1 MAERWWRGCARRVP
15 AAVLVGNHRLRPAQL
30 VARLRSAGARGPI
43 VGIMVELACMVM
55 PEGPVEAVVR
65 AAVAAEQLGCRR
77 VWIPDEGLAARE
89 CWVTLG
95 AVAAATGS
103 VEIGTGITNAYTRH
117 PGMTAAAVAT
127 LDEASNGRAALGIG
141 AGGALTLT
149 ALAIERRAPI
159 TAMRELVTTS
169 RALWSGEIV
178 DHDGVTGGFRR
189 ARLGYGRPDIP
200 IWVAGRGPRVVR
212 LAGELADGF
221 IMSFVHKE
229 LIGEHVAAIR
239 GAADEHG
246 RPHPRVCYMTILA
259 TTDRVR
265 EAARASL
272 TFRLVDSPDH
282 VKARIG
288 LDAQTEADI
297 RQGLSEGGPAAAAR
311 FVRDD
316 WVDAFVISGTVDGCR
331 SELNALVEAHGIDEF
346 QVSVNDLESAAED
359 LALAAEITRSRS

>member
-1 MAERWWRGCARRVP
+1 
-15 AAVLVGNHRLRPAQL
+15 
-30 VARLRSAGARGPI
+30 
-43 VGIMVELACMVM
+43 MVM
-55 PEGPVEAVVR
+55 PEGPVEQVVN
-65 AAVAAEQLGCRR
+65 AAVTAEELGCSR

-103 VEIGTGITNAYTRH
+103 VEVGTGITNAYTRH

-127 LDEASNGRAALGIG
+127 LDEASGGRAALGIG

-169 RALWSGEIV
+169 RALWSGGTV
-178 DHDGVTGGFRR
+178 DHVGVAGGFHR

-200 IWVAGRGPRVVR
+200 IWLAGRGPRVMR

-229 LIGEHVAAIR
+229 LIGEHIGAIH
-239 GAADEHG
+239 GAAAEHG
-246 RPHPRVCYMTILA
+246 RPRPRLCYMTILA
-259 TTDRVR
+259 TTDRAR
-265 EAARASL
+265 EAARAAL
-272 TFRLVDSPDH
+272 TFRLVDSPDD

-288 LDAQTEADI
+288 LEPATEAAI
-297 RQGLSEGGPAAAAR
+297 RQGLANGGPPAAAHL
-311 FVRDD
+311 VRDD
-316 WVDAFVISGTVDGCR
+316 WVDAFVISGTVQECR
-331 SELNALVEAHGIDEF
+331 AELNGLVAAHRIDEF
-346 QVSVNDLESAAED
+346 QVSVNDLNTAAED
-359 LALAAEITRSRS
+359 LALAAQITR

>member
-1 MAERWWRGCARRVP
+1 
-15 AAVLVGNHRLRPAQL
+15 
-30 VARLRSAGARGPI
+30 
-43 VGIMVELACMVM
+43 MVM
-55 PEGPVEAVVR
+55 PEGPVRQVVN
-65 AAVAAEQLGCRR
+65 AAVSAEELGCSR

-95 AVAAATGS
+95 AVAAATSS
-103 VEIGTGITNAYTRH
+103 VELGTGITNAYTRH

-159 TAMRELVTTS
+159 AAMRELVTTS
-169 RALWSGEIV
+169 RALWSGQVV
-178 DHDGVTGGFRR
+178 DHDGVAGGFRR

-200 IWVAGRGPRVVR
+200 IWLAGRGPRVMR

-229 LIGEHVAAIR
+229 LIGEHVAAIH
-239 GAADEHG
+239 GAAVERG
-246 RPHPRVCYMTILA
+246 RPRPRLCYMTILA
-259 TTDRVR
+259 TTD
-265 EAARASL
+265 AARERARAAL
-272 TFRLVDSPDH
+272 TFRLVDSPDR

-288 LDAQTEADI
+288 LDARAEASI
-297 RQGLSEGGPAAAAR
+297 RQALSDGGPAAAAR

-316 WVDAFVISGTVDGCR
+316 WVDAFVICGTVGECR
-331 SELNALVEAHGIDEF
+331 AELAALVAANGIDEF
-346 QVSVNDLESAAED
+346 QVSVNDLHTAAED
-359 LALAAEITRSRS
+359 LALAAEIARPPS

>member
-1 MAERWWRGCARRVP
+1 
-15 AAVLVGNHRLRPAQL
+15 
-30 VARLRSAGARGPI
+30 
-43 VGIMVELACMVM
+43 MVM
-55 PEGPVEAVVR
+55 PEGPVEQVVN
-65 AAVAAEQLGCRR
+65 AAVAAEALGCRR

-103 VEIGTGITNAYTRH
+103 VEVGTGITNAYTRH

-127 LDEASNGRAALGIG
+127 LDEASGGRAALGIG

-169 RALWSGEIV
+169 RALWSGGTV
-178 DHDGVTGGFRR
+178 DHVGVAGGFHR

-200 IWVAGRGPRVVR
+200 IWLAGRGPKVMR

-229 LIGEHVAAIR
+229 LIGEHIGAIH
-239 GAADEHG
+239 GAAAEHG
-246 RPHPRVCYMTILA
+246 RPRLRLCYMTILA
-259 TTDRVR
+259 TTDRAR
-265 EAARASL
+265 EAARAAL

-288 LDAQTEADI
+288 LEPATEAAI
-297 RQGLSEGGPAAAAR
+297 RQGLANGGPPAAAHL
-311 FVRDD
+311 VLDD
-316 WVDAFVISGTVDGCR
+316 WVDAFVIAGSVDACR
-331 SELNALVEAHGIDEF
+331 SELNALVDAHGIDEF
-346 QVSVNDLESAAED
+346 QVSVNDLDTAAED
-359 LALAAEITRSRS
+359 LALAAQITR

>member
-1 MAERWWRGCARRVP
+1 
-15 AAVLVGNHRLRPAQL
+15 
-30 VARLRSAGARGPI
+30 
-43 VGIMVELACMVM
+43 MVM

-65 AAVAAEQLGCRR
+65 AAVAAEGLGCSR

-95 AVAAATGS
+95 AVAAATSS
-103 VEIGTGITNAYTRH
+103 VEVGTGITNAYTRH

-127 LDEASNGRAALGIG
+127 LDEASGGRAALGIG

-159 TAMRELVTTS
+159 TAMRELVRTS

-178 DHDGVTGGFRR
+178 DGDGVTGGFRR
-189 ARLGYGRPDIP
+189 ARLDFGRPDIP
-200 IWVAGRGPRVVR
+200 IWVAGRGPRVMR

-239 GAADEHG
+239 GTADEHD
-246 RPHPRVCYMTILA
+246 RPHPRLCYMTILA
-259 TTDRVR
+259 TTDEARQ
-265 EAARASL
+265 AARASL
-272 TFRLVDSPDH
+272 TFRLVDSPDT

-288 LDAQTEADI
+288 LDPATEAAI
-297 RQGLSEGGPAAAAR
+297 RRGLADGGPAAAAHL
-311 FVRDD
+311 VRDD
-316 WVDAFVISGTVDGCR
+316 WVDAFIISGTVEECR
-331 SELNALVEAHGIDEF
+331 TELNILVTAHGIDEF
-346 QVSVNDLESAAED
+346 QVSVNDLHSAFDD
-359 LALAAEITRSRS
+359 LSLAAEIARGPR

>member
-1 MAERWWRGCARRVP
+1 
-15 AAVLVGNHRLRPAQL
+15 
-30 VARLRSAGARGPI
+30 
-43 VGIMVELACMVM
+43 MVM
-55 PEGPVEAVVR
+55 PEGPVEEVVR
-65 AAVAAEQLGCRR
+65 ASVVAEELGCSR

-95 AVAAATGS
+95 AVAAATSS
-103 VEIGTGITNAYTRH
+103 VEVGTGITNAYTRH

-127 LDEASNGRAALGIG
+127 LDEASKGRAALGIG

-178 DHDGVTGGFRR
+178 DGDGVTGGFRT
-189 ARLGYGRPDIP
+189 ARLGYGRPGIP
-200 IWVAGRGPRVVR
+200 IWLAGRGPRVMR

-221 IMSFVHKE
+221 ILSFVHKE

-239 GAADEHG
+239 GAAEEHG
-246 RPHPRVCYMTILA
+246 RPRPRLCYMTILA
-259 TTDRVR
+259 TSDRAR
-265 EAARASL
+265 ETARASL

-288 LDAQTEADI
+288 LDADTEAAI
-297 RQGLSEGGPAAAAR
+297 RRGLSEGGPAAAAGL
-311 FVRDD
+311 VRDD
-316 WVDAFVISGTVDGCR
+316 WVDAFVISGTVDECR
-331 SELNALVEAHGIDEF
+331 AELAALVAAHGIDEF
-346 QVSVNDLESAAED
+346 QVSVNDLGSAAED
-359 LALAAEITRSRS
+359 LALAAEIARSPS

>member
-1 MAERWWRGCARRVP
+1 
-15 AAVLVGNHRLRPAQL
+15 
-30 VARLRSAGARGPI
+30 
-43 VGIMVELACMVM
+43 MVQLACMVM

-65 AAVAAEQLGCRR
+65 AAAAAERLGCSR

-95 AVAAATGS
+95 AVAAATSS
-103 VEIGTGITNAYTRH
+103 VEVGTGITNAYTRH

-127 LDEASNGRAALGIG
+127 LDEASGGRAALGIG

-159 TAMRELVTTS
+159 TAMRELATTS

-189 ARLGYGRPDIP
+189 ARLDFGRPDIP
-200 IWVAGRGPRVVR
+200 IWVAGRGPRVMR

-221 IMSFVHKE
+221 IMSFVHKD
-229 LIGEHVAAIR
+229 LIGEHVAAVR

-246 RPHPRVCYMTILA
+246 RPHPRLCYMTILA
-259 TTDRVR
+259 TTEEARQ
-265 EAARASL
+265 AARASL
-272 TFRLVDSPDH
+272 TFRLVDSPDT

-288 LDAQTEADI
+288 LDPATESAI
-297 RQGLSEGGPAAAAR
+297 RRGLAGGGPAAAAHL
-311 FVRDD
+311 VRDD
-316 WVDAFVISGTVDGCR
+316 WVDAFVISGTVLECR
-331 SELNALVEAHGIDEF
+331 AELNALVTAHKIDEF
-346 QVSVNDLESAAED
+346 QVSVNDLHSAFDD
-359 LALAAEITRSRS
+359 LSLAAEIVRGPS

>member
-1 MAERWWRGCARRVP
+1 
-15 AAVLVGNHRLRPAQL
+15 
-30 VARLRSAGARGPI
+30 
-43 VGIMVELACMVM
+43 MVM

-65 AAVAAEQLGCRR
+65 AAISAEELGCSR

-103 VEIGTGITNAYTRH
+103 VEVGTGITNAYTRH

-127 LDEASNGRAALGIG
+127 LDEASGGRAALGIG

-159 TAMRELVTTS
+159 AALRELVTTS
-169 RALWSGEIV
+169 RALWSGETV
-178 DHDGVTGGFRR
+178 DCDGVAGGFRR
-189 ARLGYGRPDIP
+189 ARLDFGRADIP
-200 IWVAGRGPRVVR
+200 IWVAGRGPRVMR

-239 GAADEHG
+239 DAAAEHG
-246 RPHPRVCYMTILA
+246 RPRPRLCYMTILA
-259 TTDRVR
+259 TTDRAR

-272 TFRLVDSPDH
+272 TFRLVDSPDT

-288 LDAQTEADI
+288 LDPATEAGI
-297 RQGLSEGGPAAAAR
+297 RQGLADGGPAAAAHL
-311 FVRDD
+311 VRDE
-316 WVDAFVISGTVDGCR
+316 WIDAFVISGTVQECR
-331 SELNALVEAHGIDEF
+331 AELSALVAAHSIDEF
-346 QVSVNDLESAAED
+346 QVSVNDLHSASDD
-359 LALAAEITRSRS
+359 LSLAAEITRGP